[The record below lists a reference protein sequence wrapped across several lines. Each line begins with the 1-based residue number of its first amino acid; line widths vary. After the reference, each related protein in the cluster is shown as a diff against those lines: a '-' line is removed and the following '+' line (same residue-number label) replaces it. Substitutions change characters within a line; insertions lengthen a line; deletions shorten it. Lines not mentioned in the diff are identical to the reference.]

1 MEGSCSLK
9 ALVSGVC
16 DFSDKDRKRQTGI
29 ILLLSCNRKI
39 VNHKS
44 TYKFTGPEYEVDLIL
59 CWAAKFTRNE
69 RMLAMTICP
78 IHCTKL
84 GLGWSRGFST
94 RCRVPEGICN
104 HGKGKGTWPKG
115 EGLQTLPEEKPYL
128 KLFRDSIALLFYLI
142 N

>member
-1 MEGSCSLK
+1 
-9 ALVSGVC
+9 
-16 DFSDKDRKRQTGI
+16 
-29 ILLLSCNRKI
+29 
-39 VNHKS
+39 
-44 TYKFTGPEYEVDLIL
+44 
-59 CWAAKFTRNE
+59 
-69 RMLAMTICP
+69 MLAMTICP

-84 GLGWSRGFST
+84 GLGWSRGFIT

-115 EGLQTLPEEKPYL
+115 EGLQRLPEEKPYL